1 MNLLLFCCLFLLSNF
16 VSSQSPDYISVRKKN
31 GQAVKNFYTGS
42 HIILQLKDR
51 SYLAGPI
58 LDVRKDSVYVA
69 LYDIRRYPTTWGTYV
84 NDTISKTVAALHYKE
99 IRRISIFKRQDF
111 IKRKSGPMLMIG
123 SAGYLTLNILNGAF
137 FDQPITDAKNVGRI
151 GIALGAFGVG
161 FLFSKLFTRDGF
173 SKKKHQIV
181 YVDL

>member
-1 MNLLLFCCLFLLSNF
+1 MNPLLFCCLFLLSNF
-16 VSSQSPDYISVRKKN
+16 VASPSPDYISVRKKN

-58 LDVRKDSVYVA
+58 LDVRKDSVYVT

-84 NDTISKTVAALHYKE
+84 NDTISKTVAGLHYKE
-99 IRRISIFKRQDF
+99 IWRISIHKRQDF
-111 IKRKSGPMLMIG
+111 IKRKSGPILMIG
-123 SAGYLTLNILNGAF
+123 SAGYLILNILNGAF
-137 FDQPITDAKNVGRI
+137 FDLPITDAKNVGKI
-151 GIALGAFGVG
+151 GTALGAFGVG

-173 SKKKHQIV
+173 SNKKHKIV

>member
-1 MNLLLFCCLFLLSNF
+1 MNLLLFCFLFLLSNF
-16 VSSQSPDYISVRKKN
+16 VSSQSPNYISVRKKN

-99 IRRISIFKRQDF
+99 IWRISIFKRQDF

-137 FDQPITDAKNVGRI
+137 FDQPVTDAKNIGRI
-151 GIALGAFGVG
+151 GTALGAFGVG